1 MIAVRMNVMTFTALA
16 AVAVTAAL
24 FTGSAVR
31 AASPKEIFEK
41 YHLLGT
47 FSYDCTKA
55 ADKKN
60 LYFVNRV
67 LDAGHLQRD
76 IMSGQSTRDFVI
88 IYDKVE
94 ETTPNEVKVSGT
106 RDGQAAEGV
115 WRLEQNRMLQWYSKV
130 NGKENIRDGV
140 FLDTNYKLPYLN
152 RCGD

>member
-1 MIAVRMNVMTFTALA
+1 MIAVRMSVMTFSALA
-16 AVAVTAAL
+16 AAAVTATL
-24 FTGSAVR
+24 FTGSTAR
-31 AASPKEIFEK
+31 AASPNEIFEK
-41 YHLLGT
+41 HHLLGT

-55 ADKKN
+55 PDKKN

-67 LDAGHLQRD
+67 LDASHIQRD

-94 ETTPNEVKVSGT
+94 ETKPDEIKLSGT

-115 WRLEQNRMLQWYSKV
+115 WRLEQNRMLQWYSIV

-140 FLDTNYKLPYLN
+140 FLETNYKLPYLN
-152 RCGD
+152 RCSD